1 MTEENKNE
9 VAIYEQIRTD
19 IQVADRS
26 EYKIPLAMVF
36 GKGSL
41 ARTESFGGNSLVE
54 NSQKV
59 DHAIQNTNE
68 LQNIWN
74 HSHSQWMWKH
84 LNLAYHSPHKNMRQ
98 IAAEMNRKKAA
109 LNEAKWRQVQNEV
122 KIKKYEEKL
131 DSGECDYWKEVDLT
145 IKLAQLREGLAE
157 GIVTIEGALKDVLVL
172 NELYEQL
179 KAKVSDFSEV
189 DIEMEESKSH
199 LKRSIVQSIRDVR
212 MAGSI
217 TKAEQEYLEQIG
229 VNPMKMQNLIRQYV
243 QKEAESTSW
252 DNKGLYNF
260 VDDVV
265 NDLID
270 NHKVD
275 LVRMDYMGFNSD
287 PIKDMSYDT
296 TVARR
301 LTNDEQTSRN
311 DD

>member
-1 MTEENKNE
+1 MGSEMTEENKNE

-109 LNEAKWRQVQNEV
+109 LNEAKWKHVQNEV
-122 KIKKYEEKL
+122 KIKKIEEK
-131 DSGECDYWKEVDLT
+131 CF
-145 IKLAQLREGLAE
+145 
-157 GIVTIEGALKDVLVL
+157 ALCK
-172 NELYEQL
+172 
-179 KAKVSDFSEV
+179 
-189 DIEMEESKSH
+189 
-199 LKRSIVQSIRDVR
+199 
-212 MAGSI
+212 
-217 TKAEQEYLEQIG
+217 
-229 VNPMKMQNLIRQYV
+229 
-243 QKEAESTSW
+243 
-252 DNKGLYNF
+252 
-260 VDDVV
+260 
-265 NDLID
+265 
-270 NHKVD
+270 
-275 LVRMDYMGFNSD
+275 
-287 PIKDMSYDT
+287 
-296 TVARR
+296 
-301 LTNDEQTSRN
+301 
-311 DD
+311 